1 MILRFTLPFRTT
13 WGQRLVVC
21 GSLPSLGQWNLDHA
35 LNLHYHPDSGTWA
48 QEISLPDDQL
58 SVVEYKYV
66 LLDEGDGGKHWE
78 WGPNRAIT
86 NEAGR
91 FTRIVLE
98 DFWRA
103 PALPE
108 NELHTAAFTKAL
120 MRRPGP
126 PTPAAPLPGSAS
138 FVVRFQL
145 SAPRVDS
152 DHLLCVLGS
161 DPALGSWDAQRAV
174 ILSDA
179 AYPTWQAEVAL
190 VNPEQTARY
199 KYGIWDP
206 REQKI
211 VHLEAG
217 EDRLIYAAEDKRT
230 LRVKAD
236 DHFRYPTG
244 NWRGAGVALPV
255 FALRSRRGLG
265 VGEFPDLKLLVD
277 WAVAT
282 GLKLVQ
288 VLPINDT
295 VATHTWVDSYPYAA
309 ISVFALHPQYLNL
322 EAIAELQDEAARQEL
337 AQLREE
343 LNAKDFVDYE
353 PVMNAKWKFIKQL
366 YQQEKTRFLADADYQ
381 QFRREQQ
388 AWLVPYAAFSGLRD
402 RFNTADFSQWPEEFR
417 TPAQVAELTREDS
430 PGFDEFGI
438 HFFTQYYLDK
448 QLREAVDYARQHG
461 VVVKGDLPIG
471 IYRHSVDAWTQ
482 PELYH
487 MHQQAGA
494 PPDDF
499 SVTGQN
505 WRFPTYN
512 WERMAEDGYQWWQ
525 QRMGH
530 LARYFDALRI
540 DHILGFF
547 RIWEIPGHSV
557 EGLLGHFSPALPL
570 PQHEIEQR
578 IGWFDYGRLCEPYI
592 RWHVLQETFHGQAQ
606 AVFDEFMED
615 AGYGAIRLKEFVRTQ
630 RQVEAVMGEKMQ
642 QDPANTDHYT
652 WLRTGLYR
660 LINEVLFVP
669 DDQQPGFYHP
679 RITLHLSRS
688 FRELDDQTRPRLQ
701 ELYFDFFYRRHED
714 FWRRQGLV
722 KLPAVRWAT
731 DMLICGE
738 DLGMVPESVPG
749 VMKALGILGLNIQR
763 MPSDPSVEFG
773 NPAVAPYL
781 SVVSPGS
788 HDMSTVRGWW
798 EEDREQTQRFFEHL
812 LGHWGQ
818 QAPQYCE
825 PWVAREITEQ
835 HLHSPAMWAI
845 FPLQDLLAMSEPL
858 RRQDPLAEQINVP
871 ANPTHFWKY
880 RLHLPIEELLEEVDF
895 NHEIKKTVHQSGR
908 IQVY

>member
-126 PTPAAPLPGSAS
+126 PTPVASLPGSAS
-138 FVVRFQL
+138 SVVRFQL

-179 AYPTWQAEVAL
+179 VYPTWQAEVAL
-190 VNPEQTARY
+190 VDPEQMVRY

-337 AQLREE
+337 AQLRKD

-353 PVMNAKWKFIKQL
+353 PVMNTKWKFIKQL
-366 YQQEKTRFLADADYQ
+366 YQQEKNRFLADADYQ

-417 TPAQVAELTREDS
+417 TP
-430 PGFDEFGI
+430 
-438 HFFTQYYLDK
+438 
-448 QLREAVDYARQHG
+448 
-461 VVVKGDLPIG
+461 
-471 IYRHSVDAWTQ
+471 
-482 PELYH
+482 
-487 MHQQAGA
+487 
-494 PPDDF
+494 
-499 SVTGQN
+499 
-505 WRFPTYN
+505 
-512 WERMAEDGYQWWQ
+512 
-525 QRMGH
+525 
-530 LARYFDALRI
+530 
-540 DHILGFF
+540 
-547 RIWEIPGHSV
+547 
-557 EGLLGHFSPALPL
+557 
-570 PQHEIEQR
+570 
-578 IGWFDYGRLCEPYI
+578 
-592 RWHVLQETFHGQAQ
+592 
-606 AVFDEFMED
+606 
-615 AGYGAIRLKEFVRTQ
+615 
-630 RQVEAVMGEKMQ
+630 
-642 QDPANTDHYT
+642 
-652 WLRTGLYR
+652 
-660 LINEVLFVP
+660 
-669 DDQQPGFYHP
+669 P
-679 RITLHLSRS
+679 R
-688 FRELDDQTRPRLQ
+688 
-701 ELYFDFFYRRHED
+701 
-714 FWRRQGLV
+714 
-722 KLPAVRWAT
+722 
-731 DMLICGE
+731 
-738 DLGMVPESVPG
+738 
-749 VMKALGILGLNIQR
+749 
-763 MPSDPSVEFG
+763 
-773 NPAVAPYL
+773 
-781 SVVSPGS
+781 
-788 HDMSTVRGWW
+788 
-798 EEDREQTQRFFEHL
+798 
-812 LGHWGQ
+812 
-818 QAPQYCE
+818 
-825 PWVAREITEQ
+825 
-835 HLHSPAMWAI
+835 
-845 FPLQDLLAMSEPL
+845 
-858 RRQDPLAEQINVP
+858 
-871 ANPTHFWKY
+871 
-880 RLHLPIEELLEEVDF
+880 
-895 NHEIKKTVHQSGR
+895 
-908 IQVY
+908 